1 MTEEAT
7 SEAGAAMALN
17 PKMIEPPTS
26 TTRYLNDLT
35 AERVRE
41 LLYYDPLTGFFTWRI
56 DRSISV
62 KAGDCAGCINS
73 EGYIRIRI
81 NGTDYKAHRLA
92 WLHMTGKWPSEEID
106 HVNLVKHDNRWINLR
121 EATPSE
127 NSFSGPPKD
136 KLSGLPRGVEIR
148 PNGKFQACIGGNK
161 FYLGTFDT
169 VEEAAEAYAIA
180 AQDIY
185 GAFYTV
191 SE

>member
-1 MTEEAT
+1 LTEEAT

-81 NGTDYKAHRLA
+81 NGTDYKLTA
-92 WLHMTGKWPSEEID
+92 
-106 HVNLVKHDNRWINLR
+106 
-121 EATPSE
+121 
-127 NSFSGPPKD
+127 
-136 KLSGLPRGVEIR
+136 
-148 PNGKFQACIGGNK
+148 
-161 FYLGTFDT
+161 
-169 VEEAAEAYAIA
+169 
-180 AQDIY
+180 
-185 GAFYTV
+185 
-191 SE
+191 